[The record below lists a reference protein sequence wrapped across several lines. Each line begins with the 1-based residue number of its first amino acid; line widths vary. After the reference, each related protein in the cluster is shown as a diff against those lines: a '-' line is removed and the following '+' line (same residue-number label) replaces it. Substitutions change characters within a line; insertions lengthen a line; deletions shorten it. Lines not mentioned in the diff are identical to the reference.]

1 MHLRLPMESLRIRLR
16 HKAGEFQLKRLQY
29 KLGVGI
35 LSPPFLPTTG
45 FGLCFIFIIVLGI
58 NISS

>member
-1 MHLRLPMESLRIRLR
+1 M
-16 HKAGEFQLKRLQY
+16 FQLKSLQY

-45 FGLCFIFIIVLGI
+45 FGLCFIFIIVVGI